1 MEKTEDGF
9 ALSEMDLSLRREGD
23 IFGDRQHGKSPLKLT
38 NVVRDK
44 AVIEAAY
51 RDARSVYDTGFLS
64 PDELKAVMRELKMI
78 QETRNR

>member
-23 IFGDRQHGKSPLKLT
+23 IFGDRQHGASPLKLV

-51 RDARSVYDTGFLS
+51 HDARSVFETNALME
-64 PDELKAVMRELKMI
+64 DERAIVMQELQTL
-78 QETRNR
+78 QEMRNR